1 MCKSHDSNCT
11 VAGRIHIL
19 SWWNFCRSKMDLNR
33 MICVFSPGVTSGL
46 YIFTYLTKCQQV
58 FDNCSTIRKIFHY
71 DISMLPYSPSACCP
85 ATETFKRN
93 VPTGLLLD
101 NSSYII
107 MQNQSWQYKSLVRK
121 KMGRKTENWINVNF

>member
-1 MCKSHDSNCT
+1 
-11 VAGRIHIL
+11 
-19 SWWNFCRSKMDLNR
+19 MDLNR
-33 MICVFSPGVTSGL
+33 VICVFSPRVTSGL

-58 FDNCSTIRKIFHY
+58 FDNRSTIKKVFHD

-93 VPTGLLLD
+93 VPTGLFLD

-107 MQNQSWQYKSLVRK
+107 MQSQSWQYKSLVRK